1 MTPKKIKSTH
11 AIMEPQ
17 NPPPQKSTDPFER
30 REYQLNWAKDDL
42 EQRLGFR
49 GGRFTSVN
57 KFLTVIAGA
66 VLTAAFYA
74 VIVLAV
80 KPRADLGWFSDMF
93 LERGLT
99 QYATMFLFFWAL
111 SILFVKWRKLTL
123 QRRALELAAIPSQ
136 SDFILNPD
144 SAPPVLERIH
154 MLVDSTGNFLLLNRI
169 ERALSNLK
177 NIGQISD
184 VSNILQTQ
192 AEYDE
197 EQVSSSYSLVG
208 GFVWAIP
215 VLGFIGTVLGL
226 SVAIG
231 SFSTTL
237 KADGNMEAI
246 RESLEGVTQGLATAF
261 ETTLVALV
269 CALILQLLITYLQG
283 RESEFL
289 DDCNDYCHANV
300 VAKLRLM
307 R

>member
-1 MTPKKIKSTH
+1 MDNEPMPQSTS
-11 AIMEPQ
+11 A
-17 NPPPQKSTDPFER
+17 DPFER
-30 REYQLNWAKDDL
+30 RDYQLNWGKTDL

-49 GGRFTSVN
+49 GGRFTSAN
-57 KFLTVIAGA
+57 KLLSFICAALLTV
-66 VLTAAFYA
+66 AFYA
-74 VIVLAV
+74 FVTLAV
-80 KPRADLGWFSDMF
+80 KPNGNWQWLSDMF
-93 LERGLT
+93 LERGPT
-99 QYATMFLFFWAL
+99 QYVTIFLFFWAL
-111 SILFVKWRKLTL
+111 SILFVKWRKLRF
-123 QRRALELAAIPSQ
+123 QQRALELAAIPNQ
-136 SDFILNPD
+136 ADFILNPD

-154 MLVDSTGNFLLLNRI
+154 TLVDSTANFLLLNRI

-184 VSNILQTQ
+184 VSDILKTQ

-197 EQVSSSYSLVG
+197 QQVSSSYSFVS

-231 SFSTTL
+231 SFSSTL
-237 KADGNMEAI
+237 KAGGDMDGI
-246 RESLEGVTQGLATAF
+246 RTSLESVTLGLSTAF

-269 CALILQLLITYLQG
+269 CALILQLLITFLQA

-300 VAKLRLM
+300 VSRLRLM

>member
-1 MTPKKIKSTH
+1 MPAKPAS
-11 AIMEPQ
+11 
-17 NPPPQKSTDPFER
+17 NDPFER
-30 REYQLNWAKDDL
+30 REYQLNWAKNDL

-49 GGRFTSVN
+49 GGRFTSAN
-57 KFLTVIAGA
+57 KFLTLLAGA
-66 VLTAAFYA
+66 LLTVAFYA
-74 VIVLAV
+74 FITLVV
-80 KPRADLGWFSDMF
+80 KPNESWRWVSDMF
-93 LERGLT
+93 LERGFT

-111 SILFVKWRKLTL
+111 SILFIKSRKLKL
-123 QRRALELAAIPSQ
+123 QRKALELAAIPHHA
-136 SDFILNPD
+136 DFILNPD

-154 MLVDSTGNFLLLNRI
+154 TLVDSTGNFLLLNRI

-197 EQVSSSYSLVG
+197 EQVTSSYSLVS

-237 KADGNMEAI
+237 KAGGNMDAI
-246 RESLEGVTQGLATAF
+246 RGSLESVTVGLATAF

-300 VAKLRLM
+300 VARLRLI

>member
-1 MTPKKIKSTH
+1 METQTPAKS
-11 AIMEPQ
+11 AS
-17 NPPPQKSTDPFER
+17 NDPFER
-30 REYQLNWAKDDL
+30 REYQLNWAKNDL

-49 GGRFTSVN
+49 GGRFTSAN
-57 KFLTVIAGA
+57 KFLTLLAGA
-66 VLTAAFYA
+66 LLTVAFYA
-74 VIVLAV
+74 FITLVV
-80 KPRADLGWFSDMF
+80 KPNESWRWVSDMF
-93 LERGLT
+93 LERGVT

-111 SILFVKWRKLTL
+111 TILFVKSRKLKL
-123 QRRALELAAIPSQ
+123 QRKALELAAIPHQ
-136 SDFILNPD
+136 ADFVLNPD

-154 MLVDSTGNFLLLNRI
+154 TLVDSTGNFLLLNRI

-197 EQVSSSYSLVG
+197 EQVTSSYSLVS

-237 KADGNMEAI
+237 KAGGDMDAI
-246 RESLEGVTQGLATAF
+246 RASLESVTSGLATAF

-300 VAKLRLM
+300 VARLRLM

>member
-1 MTPKKIKSTH
+1 M
-11 AIMEPQ
+11 
-17 NPPPQKSTDPFER
+17 
-30 REYQLNWAKDDL
+30 
-42 EQRLGFR
+42 
-49 GGRFTSVN
+49 
-57 KFLTVIAGA
+57 
-66 VLTAAFYA
+66 
-74 VIVLAV
+74 
-80 KPRADLGWFSDMF
+80 
-93 LERGLT
+93 
-99 QYATMFLFFWAL
+99 
-111 SILFVKWRKLTL
+111 
-123 QRRALELAAIPSQ
+123 
-136 SDFILNPD
+136 
-144 SAPPVLERIH
+144 
-154 MLVDSTGNFLLLNRI
+154 
-169 ERALSNLK
+169 
-177 NIGQISD
+177 
-184 VSNILQTQ
+184 
-192 AEYDE
+192 
-197 EQVSSSYSLVG
+197 G